1 MKMVLFNKK
10 DMVDFSSITT
20 MSDLRPGSKFKLA
33 EGLNKNTLDNIM
45 RYMVSGGLQSSS
57 FLSYFELVNGVKTK
71 TIDYLD
77 FVNGHDLEGYKIK
90 LNHFDGK
97 DIEINEDDVLL
108 YEMESEEKF
117 TQEERDQ
124 FESALF
130 KIYNDDA
137 INSIV
142 KELRKFY
149 PDVTDEEWAVAKW
162 V

>member
-1 MKMVLFNKK
+1 MVLFNKK
-10 DMVDFSSITT
+10 DMVDFSTTTT
-20 MSDLRPGSKFKLA
+20 MSALRPGSKFKLA

-45 RYMVSGGLQSSS
+45 RYMVSGGLQTSSY
-57 FLSYFELVNGVKTK
+57 LSYFELVNGVKTK

-77 FVNGHDLEGYKIK
+77 FVNAHDLKGYEIK
-90 LNHFDGK
+90 LNHFECK

-108 YEMESEEKF
+108 YEMASEEKF

-124 FESALF
+124 FESSLF
-130 KIYNDDA
+130 KIYNDEA

-149 PDVTDEEWAVAKW
+149 PDVTDEEWEVSKW